1 MDAQRRAAAR
11 IRSVIKDVREVV
23 DARSTARRLRL
34 FRQTRQQRG
43 ALGLWSPG
51 SVGPLEEELELVRE
65 EFKAQ
70 GRTDE
75 EVDAAIE
82 LCLRDCLK

>member
-1 MDAQRRAAAR
+1 MDAQRRRAAAR

-34 FRQTRQQRG
+34 FRQTRHQRG
-43 ALGLWSPG
+43 SQA
-51 SVGPLEEELELVRE
+51 VGPLEEELELLE
-65 EFKAQ
+65 KEFQAE

-75 EVDAAIE
+75 QVAAAIE
-82 LCLRDCLK
+82 LCLQDCLK